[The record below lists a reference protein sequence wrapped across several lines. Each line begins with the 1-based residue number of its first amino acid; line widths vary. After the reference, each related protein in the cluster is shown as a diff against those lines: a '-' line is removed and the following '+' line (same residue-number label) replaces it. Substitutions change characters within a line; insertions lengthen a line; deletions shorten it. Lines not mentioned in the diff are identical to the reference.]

1 MLSLRAR
8 LFIIISLVV
17 LFILG
22 ISLLLIIAR
31 KNPTPTVVP
40 GGNEQVN
47 TISINNGVT
56 LAQNGVTVTPP
67 SGAVIKPATPLE
79 AEQNAV
85 KQLARIFL
93 ERYSTY
99 STDNDYQNITDVQ
112 ELVTPEMWIKISA
125 RMKTAPTAGS
135 FVGVTTNVISMDLG
149 DWSADKAMVVFKTN
163 SVEEKNSIT
172 SSTYQTVQVFL
183 VKTGDNWLVEKF
195 AIVK

>member
-22 ISLLLIIAR
+22 VSLLLIINR
-31 KNPTPTVVP
+31 TKPTPVVAP
-40 GGNEQVN
+40 GANEQTG
-47 TISINNGVT
+47 TISVNNGIT
-56 LAQNGVTVTPP
+56 LAQNGVTVAPP
-67 SGAVIKPATPLE
+67 SGAVIKPTTPLE

-93 ERYSTY
+93 ERYNTY

-112 ELVTPEMWIKISA
+112 ELVTPEMWAKISA

-135 FVGVTTNVISMDLG
+135 FIGVTTNVISVDLG
-149 DWSADKAMVVFKTN
+149 DWAADKAMVVLKTN
-163 SVEEKNSIT
+163 SIEEKNSVV

-183 VKTGDNWLVEKF
+183 VKTDNSWLIEKF
-195 AIVK
+195 VVVK